1 MTLADFPKLKR
12 LSPRQR
18 LKIAEELWDSAA
30 SNALPVPASHKTL
43 IRTRRAA
50 FDRGELGTVTMEE
63 LRRSIRRSK

>member
-1 MTLADFPKLKR
+1 MTLADFPKLKC
-12 LSPRQR
+12 LSPRQK

-50 FDRGELGTVTMEE
+50 FERGELGTVTMEE
-63 LRRSIRRSK
+63 LRRSIRQSK

>member
-1 MTLADFPKLKR
+1 MTLADFPKLRR
-12 LSPRQR
+12 LSPKHR

-43 IRTRRAA
+43 IRSRRAA
-50 FDRGELGTVTMEE
+50 FERGELATVTMDE